1 MPARPGPGTYTRR
14 IAVSEWWML
23 AHPHGLSMDI
33 QMCVE
38 GEGDIDPAAL
48 SAAVAAASAACP
60 GARLTRRGRR
70 WVDSGEAPPV
80 HVTNA
85 AGFDRARL
93 DSPLLRKRMA
103 YRGQP
108 SSEVLLVR
116 GSPATVVFRAEH
128 ATMDAAGVLLW
139 QRDVFRALRGEAAEG
154 ADSRLTRDEVM
165 QEIAGSLDFEP
176 LPGIGP
182 GSWPQWQSLLTKIPS
197 GPRQSIW
204 RRRAIDGTHP
214 ASAAKI
220 MRAVAA
226 FGQGNGLLAVS
237 VDMRPYFPG
246 PLLRTTANASAVV
259 QFRVRGDEDWTDV
272 HTRLLTGLRTFQF
285 LSDRGNPRVLMVPLP
300 LFRAR
305 RTRWDN
311 QIKKN
316 DDIVR
321 DRKLFGLMAG
331 ISHLGATELA
341 DFSCDGFAAT
351 SCYSL
356 GATTLVP
363 EISVVECGGRTEV
376 TLGWRDGP
384 GVAGRAE
391 ALLDR
396 IEEELSPR
404 AYRVWEG
411 NQTSCDYPAATL
423 TGLFAGQVAA
433 TPDAAAVAG
442 PAGELT
448 YAGLA
453 ARAAAV
459 SAALTAAGIGRGDRV
474 ALVAGRTP
482 AAIAAIW
489 GILGAGAAYLP
500 IDAGYPAARITAL
513 LTDAAAPACLLET
526 PAAPGTV
533 PPGCQAIALDTLP
546 PAPPGTPWPAPGITP
561 ADLACVIYTSGST
574 GTPKGVEIEHA
585 SLVNYVRW
593 ATREAGIDA
602 TAKMP
607 LIASISFDMAGCALY
622 LPLLAGG
629 TVLPVP
635 DVNAAALREI
645 IEDHHATH
653 MAITPSHLDLINQAG
668 IKRSAMR
675 VIMTAGELLRRSTA
689 LRALDIFGPH
699 CAILCQWGP
708 TETTIVN
715 TSHRFDPATDTS
727 PGVPFGRPMDNNTI
741 YLLDTHG
748 RFVAPG
754 EPGEACVAGIQVA
767 RGYLGRPDLTRRQ
780 FTHLADGT
788 RIYRTGDI
796 ARLLPA
802 GDLAFISRADSQVKI
817 AGHRIEPAEITQALE
832 NHPHVRQAAVI
843 PRTRPGRHDKEL
855 CGYVVTTRATTP
867 ADLRNHLTRQLPRY
881 MIPAVILTVPE
892 IPRTPNGKT
901 DPRQLPDPFAATPRH
916 HPPPP
921 GDDITAAIT
930 SIWART
936 LQLDPATL
944 DEHADFH
951 QLGGNSILMLTM
963 LNEISRTIP
972 GHAQEHLID
981 QLPRIIRQPTI
992 SEMSKLV
999 RRVRIAEADPVN

>member
-14 IAVSEWWML
+14 IAASEWWML
-23 AHPHGLSMDI
+23 AHPLGLSMDI

-38 GEGDIDPAAL
+38 GDGDIDPAAL
-48 SAAVAAASAACP
+48 SAAVASASAACP

-85 AGFDRARL
+85 ADFDRARL

-103 YRGQP
+103 HRGEP

-128 ATMDAAGVLLW
+128 ATMDAAGVVLW

-165 QEIAGSLDFEP
+165 QEIAGTLDFDP

-182 GSWPQWQSLLTKIPS
+182 ESWPPWQSLLTKIPR

-214 ASAAKI
+214 ASTAKI

-246 PLLRTTANASAVV
+246 TPLRTTTNASAVI

-285 LSDRGNPRVLMVPLP
+285 LNDRGNPKVLMVPLP

-305 RTRWDN
+305 RTWWDN
-311 QIKKN
+311 QIRKN

-321 DRKLFGLMAG
+321 DQQLFGLMAG
-331 ISHLGATELA
+331 VSHLGTAELA
-341 DFSCDGFAAT
+341 DVSCDGFAAT

-411 NQTSCDYPAATL
+411 NQTSRDYPAVTL
-423 TGLFAGQVAA
+423 TGLFAGQAAA
-433 TPDAAAVAG
+433 TPDALAVAG

-448 YAGLA
+448 YAQLA

-459 SAALTAAGIGRGDRV
+459 SAALTGRGIGRGDRV
-474 ALVAGRTP
+474 GLVAGRTP

-500 IDAGYPAARITAL
+500 IDAGYPGARITAL
-513 LTDAAAPACLLET
+513 LTDAAAPACLLQT
-526 PAAPGTV
+526 PAGHDVV

-546 PAPPGTPWPAPGITP
+546 PAPPGVPWPVPGITP

-635 DVNAAALREI
+635 DVNAAALRQI
-645 IEDHHATH
+645 IEDHDATH
-653 MAITPSHLDLINQAG
+653 MAITPSHLDLINQSG
-668 IKRSAMR
+668 IRRSAMR

-689 LRALDIFGPH
+689 LRALDIFGPD

-715 TSHRFDPATDTS
+715 TSHRFDPGTDTS

-788 RIYRTGDI
+788 RVYRTGDI

-802 GDLAFISRADSQVKI
+802 GDLAFISRADNQVKI

-855 CGYVVTTRATTP
+855 CGYVVTSHPTTP
-867 ADLRNHLTRQLPRY
+867 ADLKDHLTRQLPRY

-901 DPRQLPDPFAATPRH
+901 DPRQLPDPFAAIPRH
-916 HPPPP
+916 QPPPP

-936 LQLDPATL
+936 LQIDPATL

-999 RRVRIAEADPVN
+999 RRVRIAETDPAN